1 MNLNWKTIITGFIVT
16 LTLYVV
22 GASIGHIS
30 ILKGTIYVLA
40 PIIGGFTV
48 AYINSSNYVDN
59 IINAGFASG
68 IAGFISLFI
77 ISGLIE
83 PVFGDYL
90 ELVLVVTITNAIMA
104 FVIGAI
110 LGLIGG
116 TIGIL
121 IKGQGF
127 EKENTT

>member
-1 MNLNWKTIITGFIVT
+1 L
-16 LTLYVV
+16 
-22 GASIGHIS
+22 HI
-30 ILKGTIYVLA
+30 
-40 PIIGGFTV
+40 
-48 AYINSSNYVDN
+48 NNSNYVSN
-59 IINAGFASG
+59 IINAGLAKG

-77 ISGLIE
+77 ILGLIE

-90 ELVLVVTITNAIMA
+90 LVLVVTITNAIMA

-116 TIGIL
+116 AIDIL